1 MKTNKFM
8 LTAMIISCIGSTA
21 MATDVTTHDYHTGQ
35 YPVAESVKNSV
46 IYGHDTNVTQA
57 QGHLSGIIAGGENNT
72 VQLDAHNSATFGIS
86 NNNNSENSVVTGSH
100 NTITNANNS
109 IAGGIYNASH
119 SSNTA
124 VFGYNNAIDFN
135 SDNSFAGGKK
145 VKVQGQNS
153 FAFGEEAHAFGNN
166 AIAIGKNVEALGDDS
181 INIGANNTVQDSLSN
196 GVIIGTNNTVN
207 KYYSGEL
214 TGKNIVA
221 IGNGNLFENS
231 SESIAIGGS
240 IIQGA
245 DRSVGIGANSKV
257 AAPNSVALGY
267 DTFAYDVESTESAE
281 INGKT
286 YTFAG
291 GIAHGTVGI
300 GARGDNGER
309 TITGLAAGR
318 INEESTDA
326 INGSQ
331 LHAVITEVE
340 NNRTKVNDTMEEA
353 KKHTIVSSGNN
364 NIDIVNIMT
373 PNYDGTFAKT
383 NEYAVSLN
391 NNINIHSAKI
401 TSEDENDNHHID
413 ITSTHVQATGTDPFG
428 NERTASMN
436 KDGFNAVDGNRY
448 SGLQSSYLHFGDT
461 AKQESAHYSLKGIR
475 LADNN
480 SDPIEITKEN
490 ISFGDRQLHN
500 VKAGTELTD
509 AVNVSQLKEVE
520 NKITNISNIAMD
532 GAKSYTDSEVSK
544 VGAASAALSAL
555 HPLEFNKDDKWQ
567 FAVGFG
573 NYKNKTATA
582 IGAFYQPNENIL
594 LSLGTTLGTNNNMV
608 NGGATFKFGK
618 HSNKQVATDTKVKNL
633 EQRLAEMEAKYNE
646 LLAKIESK

>member
-1 MKTNKFM
+1 MKTNKLI
-8 LTAMIISCIGSTA
+8 LTATIVSCIGSTV
-21 MATDVTTHDYHTGQ
+21 MATDATTHDYHTGQ
-35 YPVAESVKNSV
+35 YPVTESVKNSI
-46 IYGHDTNVTQA
+46 IYGHDINVTQA

-86 NNNNSENSVVTGSH
+86 NNNNSVNSVVAGSH

-109 IAGGIYNASH
+109 IAGGWQNASH
-119 SSNTA
+119 SENTL
-124 VFGYNNAIDFN
+124 VFGTSNAIDFN
-135 SDNSFAGGKK
+135 SNNSFAGGEKAK
-145 VKVQGQNS
+145 VNGKNS

-181 INIGANNTVQDSLSN
+181 INIGANNTVQDNLSN

-207 KYYSGEL
+207 KYYSDEL

-240 IIQGA
+240 IIQGS

-267 DTFAYDVESTESAE
+267 DTFAYDVESTKSAE

-291 GIAHGTVGI
+291 GVAHGTVGI
-300 GARGDNGER
+300 GARGENGER
-309 TITGLAAGR
+309 TIIGLAAGR

-331 LHAVITEVE
+331 LHAVITEVT
-340 NNRTKVNDTMEEA
+340 NNTNSIQALDNK
-353 KKHTIVSSGNN
+353 IN
-364 NIDIVNIMT
+364 NISSDT
-373 PNYDGTFAKT
+373 
-383 NEYAVSLN
+383 LN
-391 NNINIHSAKI
+391 QANSYIN
-401 TSEDENDNHHID
+401 
-413 ITSTHVQATGTDPFG
+413 
-428 NERTASMN
+428 
-436 KDGFNAVDGNRY
+436 
-448 SGLQSSYLHFGDT
+448 
-461 AKQESAHYSLKGIR
+461 
-475 LADNN
+475 
-480 SDPIEITKEN
+480 
-490 ISFGDRQLHN
+490 
-500 VKAGTELTD
+500 
-509 AVNVSQLKEVE
+509 
-520 NKITNISNIAMD
+520 
-532 GAKSYTDSEVSK
+532 SEVAK

-618 HSNKQVATDTKVKNL
+618 HSNKQVATDTKVQNL
-633 EQRLAEMEAKYNE
+633 EQRLAEIEAKYNE
-646 LLAKIESK
+646 LLAKVESK

>member
-57 QGHLSGIIAGGENNT
+57 QGHLSGIIAGGENNI

-86 NNNNSENSVVTGSH
+86 NNNNSENSVVAGSH

-196 GVIIGTNNTVN
+196 GVIIGTNNTIN

-340 NNRTKVNDTMEEA
+340 NNRTKVNNTMEE
-353 KKHTIVSSGNN
+353 
-364 NIDIVNIMT
+364 
-373 PNYDGTFAKT
+373 
-383 NEYAVSLN
+383 
-391 NNINIHSAKI
+391 
-401 TSEDENDNHHID
+401 
-413 ITSTHVQATGTDPFG
+413 
-428 NERTASMN
+428 
-436 KDGFNAVDGNRY
+436 
-448 SGLQSSYLHFGDT
+448 
-461 AKQESAHYSLKGIR
+461 
-475 LADNN
+475 
-480 SDPIEITKEN
+480 
-490 ISFGDRQLHN
+490 
-500 VKAGTELTD
+500 
-509 AVNVSQLKEVE
+509 
-520 NKITNISNIAMD
+520 
-532 GAKSYTDSEVSK
+532 AKSYTDSEVAK

-618 HSNKQVATDTKVKNL
+618 HSNKQIATDTKVQNL
-633 EQRLAEMEAKYNE
+633 EQRLVEIEAKYNE
-646 LLAKIESK
+646 LLAKVESK

>member
-72 VQLDAHNSATFGIS
+72 VQIDAHNSATFGIS
-86 NNNNSENSVVTGSH
+86 NNNNSENSVVAGSH

-291 GIAHGTVGI
+291 GKAHGTVGI
-300 GARGDNGER
+300 GARGENGER

-318 INEESTDA
+318 ISEDSTDA

-331 LHAVITEVE
+331 LHSVVDAI
-340 NNRTKVNDTMEEA
+340 
-353 KKHTIVSSGNN
+353 NN
-364 NIDIVNIMT
+364 NANAI
-373 PNYDGTFAKT
+373 T
-383 NEYAVSLN
+383 NLN
-391 NNINIHSAKI
+391 NNAVVQGGENINIDTVNSNQRGVSLARNLQHMESAQFGH
-401 TSEDENDNHHID
+401 DDGN
-413 ITSTHVQATGTDPFG
+413 TGTYINKETVFVANNDSYT
-428 NERTASMN
+428 NMSADAVRT
-436 KDGFNAVDGNRY
+436 FNGSENT
-448 SGLQSSYLHFGDT
+448 GMT
-461 AKQESAHYSLKGIR
+461 AKGIV
-475 LADNN
+475 
-480 SDPIEITKEN
+480 IEN
-490 ISFGDRQLHN
+490 
-500 VKAGTELTD
+500 
-509 AVNVSQLKEVE
+509 
-520 NKITNISNIAMD
+520 TN
-532 GAKSYTDSEVSK
+532 T
-544 VGAASAALSAL
+544 
-555 HPLEFNKDDKWQ
+555 
-567 FAVGFG
+567 
-573 NYKNKTATA
+573 
-582 IGAFYQPNENIL
+582 
-594 LSLGTTLGTNNNMV
+594 
-608 NGGATFKFGK
+608 
-618 HSNKQVATDTKVKNL
+618 L
-633 EQRLAEMEAKYNE
+633 EQASFTSGGMQASDDNARCKCW
-646 LLAKIESK
+646 

>member
-86 NNNNSENSVVTGSH
+86 NNNNSENSVVAGSH

-267 DTFAYDVESTESAE
+267 DTFAYNVESTESAE

-291 GIAHGTVGI
+291 GKAHGTVGI
-300 GARGDNGER
+300 GARGKNGER

-318 INEESTDA
+318 ISEDSTDA

-331 LHAVITEVE
+331 LHSVVDAI
-340 NNRTKVNDTMEEA
+340 
-353 KKHTIVSSGNN
+353 NN
-364 NIDIVNIMT
+364 NANAI
-373 PNYDGTFAKT
+373 T
-383 NEYAVSLN
+383 NLN
-391 NNINIHSAKI
+391 NNAVVQGGENINIDTVNSNQRGVSLARNLQHMESAQFGH
-401 TSEDENDNHHID
+401 DDGN
-413 ITSTHVQATGTDPFG
+413 TGTYINKETVLVANNDSYT
-428 NERTASMN
+428 NMSADAVRT
-436 KDGFNAVDGNRY
+436 FNGSENT
-448 SGLQSSYLHFGDT
+448 GMT
-461 AKQESAHYSLKGIR
+461 AKGIVIENTNT
-475 LADNN
+475 LEQASFTSGGMQASDDNATIRFTTTDVN
-480 SDPIEITKEN
+480 AGNQQVHGI
-490 ISFGDRQLHN
+490 
-500 VKAGTELTD
+500 KAGTANTD

-532 GAKSYTDSEVSK
+532 GAKSYTDSEVTK

-618 HSNKQVATDTKVKNL
+618 HSNKQIATDTKVQNL
-633 EQRLAEMEAKYNE
+633 EQRLAEIEAKYNE
-646 LLAKIESK
+646 LLAKVESK

>member
-86 NNNNSENSVVTGSH
+86 NNNNSENSVVAGSH

-119 SSNTA
+119 SSNTT
-124 VFGYNNAIDFN
+124 VFGYNNTIDFN

-257 AAPNSVALGY
+257 AAPNSIALGY
-267 DTFAYDVESTESAE
+267 DTFAYDVESTESAK

-291 GIAHGTVGI
+291 GVAHGTVGI
-300 GARGDNGER
+300 GARGENGER

-318 INEESTDA
+318 INEDSTDA

-331 LHAVITEVE
+331 LHSVVDAI
-340 NNRTKVNDTMEEA
+340 
-353 KKHTIVSSGNN
+353 NN
-364 NIDIVNIMT
+364 NANAI
-373 PNYDGTFAKT
+373 T
-383 NEYAVSLN
+383 NLN
-391 NNINIHSAKI
+391 NNAVVQGGENINIDTVNSNQRGVSLARNLQHMESAQFGH
-401 TSEDENDNHHID
+401 DDGN
-413 ITSTHVQATGTDPFG
+413 TGTYINKETVLVANNDSYT
-428 NERTASMN
+428 NMSADAVRT
-436 KDGFNAVDGNRY
+436 FNGSENT
-448 SGLQSSYLHFGDT
+448 GMT
-461 AKQESAHYSLKGIR
+461 AKGIVIENTNT
-475 LADNN
+475 LEQASFTSGGMQASDDNATIRFTTTDVN
-480 SDPIEITKEN
+480 AGNQQVHGI
-490 ISFGDRQLHN
+490 
-500 VKAGTELTD
+500 KAGTANTD

-532 GAKSYTDSEVSK
+532 GAKSYTDSEVAK

-618 HSNKQVATDTKVKNL
+618 HSNKQIATDTKVQNL
-633 EQRLAEMEAKYNE
+633 EQRLAEIEAKYNE
-646 LLAKIESK
+646 LLAKVESK